1 MLALP
6 YFNHSTIA
14 CRVHHNTDAA
24 YKHDYNLQELH
35 KAIINVTSHTHQS
48 QMTALCIYYL
58 TFNVP
63 IFWTFAFDN
72 EKYLQNISIPIHHTP
87 KFRNLS
93 VKLPMPWV
101 TLLRRPAHSGWL
113 QGVALTG
120 IRWRVSACSSN
131 MYNGRALDDRSSS
144 EAAIK

>member
-58 TFNVP
+58 TFNIP
-63 IFWTFAFDN
+63 IFEHLLSIIKNICKTLTSLF
-72 EKYLQNISIPIHHTP
+72 KYSSYPGTTIKIRT

-93 VKLPMPWV
+93 VMLPMPWV

-120 IRWRVSACSSN
+120 IRWRVLAWPST
-131 MYNGRALDDRSSS
+131 GWQV
-144 EAAIK
+144 